1 MKKIAAIALFAAG
14 LTAAPAMA
22 QTVATGTVNVSGSVA
37 GKCTALTPITG
48 AITLNE
54 LALSGGTVNGAFSNQ
69 TGGLSRTFTVI
80 CTGANTSIT
89 VSSDA
94 LNNASDNTTGGGY
107 TGRVHYTSTL
117 TANKASGGTAS
128 AVYTTAD
135 TLPAATTTSL
145 GDRLQNGPNNVTVA
159 VSNGTTTN
167 ATDVL
172 KAGAYSSTIT
182 ITVSPV

>member
-1 MKKIAAIALFAAG
+1 MKKIAYIAMAA
-14 LTAAPAMA
+14 AAMAATPAMA
-22 QTVATGTVNVSGSVA
+22 QSASGSVA
-37 GKCTALTPITG
+37 VTGWVGGKCTAQTPIAG
-48 AITLNE
+48 AIDLGD
-54 LALSGGTVNGAFSNQ
+54 LATSAGLINSTFSANV
-69 TGGLSRTFTVI
+69 GGLSRSFSVI
-80 CTGANTSIT
+80 CTSANVNIT

-94 LNNASDNTTGGGY
+94 LNNSTDSTTGGGY

-135 TLPAATTTSL
+135 VLPAATTTAL
-145 GDRLQNGPNNVTVA
+145 GGRLQNATNNLTVT

-167 ATDVL
+167 SGDVL
-172 KAGAYSSTIT
+172 KSGNYSSTIL